1 MKSSDHMYRDIMS
14 AAAAC
19 ILGDVYVREDKTEEA
34 LASYRRAWHV
44 LQERRTVVGHA
55 RLCVRAQAGLATAYA
70 LQGDRER
77 ARGLLLKAMETAE
90 TCTSIKHCVP
100 MVSLA
105 EQCHA
110 IAAAHIAVG
119 AWAAYGLPERQ
130 DAAGFLKRAVSS
142 GWRDSQ
148 WLRADPLFEP
158 IRNSS
163 EFAEIVECA
172 DSFPSV
178 EFTAD

>member
-1 MKSSDHMYRDIMS
+1 
-14 AAAAC
+14 
-19 ILGDVYVREDKTEEA
+19 
-34 LASYRRAWHV
+34 
-44 LQERRTVVGHA
+44 
-55 RLCVRAQAGLATAYA
+55 
-70 LQGDRER
+70 
-77 ARGLLLKAMETAE
+77 
-90 TCTSIKHCVP
+90 

-163 EFAEIVECA
+163 EFAEIVESA